1 MVESPELD
9 IIVEARYS
17 FLLTIMLLLEQDH
30 FLNVCFKASWIMNVL
45 HSGFGFSRNYNNLHP
60 IDKLSEIEVQWSL
73 GAFIY
78 HMQT

>member
-1 MVESPELD
+1 
-9 IIVEARYS
+9 
-17 FLLTIMLLLEQDH
+17 
-30 FLNVCFKASWIMNVL
+30 MNVL

-60 IDKLSEIEVQWSL
+60 IDKLAEIEVQWSL